1 MEGLT
6 HCVLIHSFI
15 DLCTK
20 TDRTSNGLYS
30 FISSFI
36 HSFYK
41 YFLSTNNM
49 PVYAILDTDYT
60 FFSQLGQNF
69 EQQTKSPLLLIQF
82 YFRDR
87 F

>member
-1 MEGLT
+1 
-6 HCVLIHSFI
+6 
-15 DLCTK
+15 
-20 TDRTSNGLYS
+20 
-30 FISSFI
+30 
-36 HSFYK
+36 
-41 YFLSTNNM
+41 M